1 MGFGAQRS
9 LDQEALDVFTSTRFV
24 GRPNWGFLI
33 FGVGPRRHSRKQPQ
47 GTLRAVGGAVRV
59 LTQFSRPIKTV
70 SVCGLG
76 KLGACMA
83 ATLAARGFDVVG
95 VDIDPEKVDKIN
107 EGLPPV
113 EEPLLAETIRSG
125 RPRLR
130 ASLDPRDAVN
140 TDATF
145 FIPPSPSLPDGSFSN
160 EFLLKAMQPVARAIR
175 DAGKTGHLFVC
186 SSTTTPGAIDGV
198 LIPMLER
205 ELGGICGRDFSVCY
219 NPEFIALGD
228 VVNGL
233 LDPDLVLI
241 GESDPESG
249 AALEELYKVY
259 NRNSP
264 RIARMSIVSAEL
276 AKISLNSYITM
287 KISFTNQLR
296 LIAARHSGA
305 DIHAILDALGSDS
318 RIGRKYLQAG
328 LSYGGPCFPRDNR
341 LLAYTARQVGLE
353 APLAEASDR
362 VNERTKQD
370 LVEQVSE
377 MVEPGHK
384 VAVLGVTY
392 KPNTYITEE
401 AAGLYLAQQLKQR
414 GCRVVVH
421 DFAATPSNA
430 PSLHEFEQIS
440 DWEEFK
446 ANPDVELAVICCP
459 WPEYRNLAAT
469 AGVTVL
475 TPWRL

>member
-1 MGFGAQRS
+1 MDAHVRTVPGSAGKWSPAQGAG
-9 LDQEALDVFTSTRFV
+9 DT
-24 GRPNWGFLI
+24 
-33 FGVGPRRHSRKQPQ
+33 GPRPEQHDD
-47 GTLRAVGGAVRV
+47 GTPRRAPHI
-59 LTQFSRPIKTV
+59 TSIKTT

-76 KLGACMA
+76 KLGSCIA
-83 ATLAARGFDVVG
+83 ATLAARGFEVVG
-95 VDIDPEKVDKIN
+95 VDIDPQKVGKIN
-107 EGLPPV
+107 EGLAPV
-113 EEPLLAETIRSG
+113 DEPLLAEAIQTGRS
-125 RPRLR
+125 RLR
-130 ASLDPRDAVN
+130 ATIDAREAVA

-160 EFLLKAMQPVARAIR
+160 EFLLKAMQPVARAVKE
-175 DAGKTGHLFVC
+175 AGKKNHLFVC
-186 SSTTTPGAIDGV
+186 SSTTTPGAMDAV

-205 ELGGICGRDFSVCY
+205 ELGGVCGEDFGVCY

-228 VVNGL
+228 VINGL

-249 AALEELYKVY
+249 AALEELYRKF

-264 RIARMSIVSAEL
+264 RIARMSIISAEL
-276 AKISLNSYITM
+276 TKISLNSYITM

-296 LIAARHSGA
+296 MIAARHKLA
-305 DIHAILDALGSDS
+305 DIHAILDALGNDS
-318 RIGRKYLQAG
+318 RIGKKYLRAG

-362 VNERTKQD
+362 VNERTKQE
-370 LVEQVSE
+370 LVETVDE
-377 MVEPGHK
+377 MAQPGDT

-401 AAGLYLAQQLKQR
+401 AAGLFLAQQLKRR
-414 GCRVVVH
+414 GYRVLVH
-421 DFAATPSNA
+421 DFAATPVNS

-446 ANPDVELAVICCP
+446 TNPGVGLAVICCP
-459 WPEYRNLAAT
+459 WPQYRELAAT
-469 AGVTVL
+469 AGTRVF
-475 TPWRL
+475 TPWHL